1 MGKRKTLSIILI
13 IAGIIIPSFTL
24 PLSSEY
30 YPKGSVFWNIIR
42 NVVTG
47 EIIIRDSVFEVVPDR
62 DEKLY
67 REFSEYTITHPEY
80 KTLSEE
86 KIIEKFYQ
94 ENYRNKMHGM
104 EFRLKLQKQKVVT
117 HKSKVVIPYRYIFI
131 FGVVLI
137 MTGTGVLTISKIRSK
152 RKKRKKEI

>member
-1 MGKRKTLSIILI
+1 MGKRKILSIVFIL
-13 IAGIIIPSFTL
+13 AGILLPVFTL

-30 YPKGSVFWNIIR
+30 YAKDSFFWNIIR

-47 EIIIRDSVFEVVPDR
+47 EIIVRDSVFEIVPDR
-62 DEKLY
+62 DESLY
-67 REFSEYTITHPEY
+67 REYNDYKMKHPEY
-80 KTLSEE
+80 KRLPEE

-117 HKSKVVIPYRYIFI
+117 HKSKVVIQYRYIFI
-131 FGVVLI
+131 FGVALI
-137 MTGTGVLTISKIRSK
+137 LTGIGIMAILKIRSM
-152 RKKRKKEI
+152 RKKHQ

>member
-1 MGKRKTLSIILI
+1 MNKRKALIIII
-13 IAGIIIPSFTL
+13 IAGIIIPLFTL

-30 YPKGSVFWNIIR
+30 YPKGSFFWNIIR

-47 EIIIRDSVFEVVPDR
+47 EIIVRDSVFEVVPDR

-67 REFSEYTITHPEY
+67 GEFSEYKMKHPEY

-94 ENYRNKMHGM
+94 ENYRNKMRGM
-104 EFRLKLQKQKVVT
+104 EFRLKLQKKKVVT
-117 HKSKVVIPYRYIFI
+117 HKSKVVIPYRYVFI

-137 MTGTGVLTISKIRSK
+137 LTGTGILTISKIRSR
-152 RKKRKKEI
+152 RKKQT